1 MGFIVKGGGGSG
13 EGGTT
18 DHNALINKNL
28 PNQHTI
34 AAITGLLDEL
44 GKRPQTTDV
53 NAMINSIID
62 GAPEA
67 YNTLK
72 EIADYIAQDQSAVA
86 SILSALGNK
95 VDKEAGKGLSSND
108 YTNSDKGKVDNL
120 NITQV
125 VDLDE
130 VKNASHAHANT
141 IVLNKIGEDENGN
154 IIYNNNHVND
164 KLANARTIA
173 ISGKVTGT
181 ATSFDGSSNIA
192 IPVTSV
198 IADSCTGN
206 AGTANKLG
214 TARTIAISGKV
225 TGTATSFDGSSN
237 ISIPITAVTADSCTG
252 NSATAT
258 NATNH
263 INETSNAH
271 SATSISNTPSGN
283 ILATTVQ
290 GAINELDAEKAPAG
304 YGLGGDATGLPS
316 IDLNTLTK
324 CGFYNY
330 YGSTLNKPTGSSG
343 FVIVSYKSGYA
354 TQIATD
360 LTAITYTRVMQGT
373 TWSAWK
379 RLATTN
385 DITASDANFSF
396 STDNT
401 YSFGTSG
408 KRATQVYAATAT
420 INTSDR
426 NAKTDIT
433 ETQLGLDFINKLKPV
448 EYKYKVRQNVVEQIQ
463 DGTQTIEIAPAEINE
478 KGEVIKKAE
487 VQEIPVYK
495 EVVTSLPGVRTHL
508 GLIAQD
514 VEECLGGRDIAI
526 VTKDENGYGLRYE
539 ELIAPLIKAVQEL
552 SAEVAEL
559 RNNKKK

>member
-164 KLANARTIA
+164 KLAN
-173 ISGKVTGT
+173 
-181 ATSFDGSSNIA
+181 
-192 IPVTSV
+192 
-198 IADSCTGN
+198 
-206 AGTANKLG
+206 
-214 TARTIAISGKV
+214 ARTIAISGKV